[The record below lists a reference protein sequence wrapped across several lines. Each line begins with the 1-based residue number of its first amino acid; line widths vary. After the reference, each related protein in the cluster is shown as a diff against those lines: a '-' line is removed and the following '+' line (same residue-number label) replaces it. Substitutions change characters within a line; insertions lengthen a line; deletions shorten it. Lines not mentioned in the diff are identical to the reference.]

1 MSHWVPELLAP
12 AGSLEKLK
20 VAVLY
25 GADAV
30 YLGGQKFGLR
40 SAADNLTYQELEEGV
55 EFAHE
60 RGAKVFVVLNS
71 FLHDKDLDELPEF
84 IHFLNEI
91 KVDAVII
98 SDLGVVRT
106 FRKLSSIPIHLS
118 TQASCLN
125 KEAARFWK
133 KMGVSR
139 IVLGR
144 EVNLHEAAEI
154 KKETGLEIE
163 LFIHGSMCMA
173 YSGNCVI
180 SNYTSGRDSN
190 RGGCAHSC
198 RFEYS
203 LSGEDS
209 TGKKELKSFF
219 MSSKDLKGI
228 GVLPE
233 FIKYGIDSL
242 KIEGRMKSHLYAG
255 TTSKVYS
262 EALSYYKENGDFL
275 SSDLYAW
282 KKELNKIT
290 HREYH
295 EGNLTE
301 KAGSESIYSERETEE
316 KEFVVVGIVLQV
328 IKEKF
333 MLVEVRSAFSP
344 GEELELLPFKGE
356 ALKFKPSVIENVSG
370 DVFEKTKPGLLVKLP
385 YFPEVKEWNILR
397 KRVIQ

>member
-84 IHFLNEI
+84 IHFLNEL

-154 KKETGLEIE
+154 KKETGLEINE
-163 LFIHGSMCMA
+163 YNSYGIH
-173 YSGNCVI
+173 YSNTLKIWRDEFYKKWSQI
-180 SNYTSGRDSN
+180 SKQGFDLTFKRMWNFYLSYCEAGFKSKNIDLIQ
-190 RGGCAHSC
+190 
-198 RFEYS
+198 FS
-203 LSGEDS
+203 LS
-209 TGKKELKSFF
+209 
-219 MSSKDLKGI
+219 
-228 GVLPE
+228 
-233 FIKYGIDSL
+233 
-242 KIEGRMKSHLYAG
+242 
-255 TTSKVYS
+255 
-262 EALSYYKENGDFL
+262 
-275 SSDLYAW
+275 
-282 KKELNKIT
+282 NK
-290 HREYH
+290 
-295 EGNLTE
+295 
-301 KAGSESIYSERETEE
+301 
-316 KEFVVVGIVLQV
+316 
-328 IKEKF
+328 
-333 MLVEVRSAFSP
+333 
-344 GEELELLPFKGE
+344 
-356 ALKFKPSVIENVSG
+356 
-370 DVFEKTKPGLLVKLP
+370 
-385 YFPEVKEWNILR
+385 
-397 KRVIQ
+397 